1 MVSECKAFY
10 LDSLKNNA
18 PKRDYEVLSN
28 ILNDA
33 LFEHSFKGGIVK
45 KRIKVL
51 HALSITQRLVAHSS
65 KIACPVA
72 TISATIWKY
81 L

>member
-45 KRIKVL
+45 KKE
-51 HALSITQRLVAHSS
+51 
-65 KIACPVA
+65 
-72 TISATIWKY
+72 
-81 L
+81 